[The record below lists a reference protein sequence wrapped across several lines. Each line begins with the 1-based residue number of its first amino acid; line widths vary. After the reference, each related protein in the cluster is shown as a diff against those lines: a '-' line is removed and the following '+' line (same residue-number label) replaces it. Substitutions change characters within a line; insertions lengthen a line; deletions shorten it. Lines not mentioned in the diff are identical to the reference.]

1 MSGKND
7 REMIMFPGTK
17 INLGLRITEKRD
29 DGFHNLQTVFYP
41 LSYSDILEV
50 VPGDAF
56 RFGSS
61 GITVPGK
68 QEDNLVVKAFRLMQ
82 EKYAVPD
89 VKIHLHKV
97 VPTGTGLGG
106 GSADAAAT
114 IKLLN
119 RVFSMGLSEKRMEED
134 AATLGSDC
142 AFFVR
147 SRPVYAEGR
156 GEILRDISLTLDDY
170 RILVVIPEISIST
183 AGAYAQCK
191 PQLPEEPVSEV
202 VRQPLSEWKN
212 LLRNDF
218 EALPLIPDEIRTIKN
233 HLYDS
238 GAEYAAMSGSG
249 SAVFGIFREKV
260 KTNLPDIYRKVWV

>member
-260 KTNLPDIYRKVWV
+260 KTNLPDAYRTIWV